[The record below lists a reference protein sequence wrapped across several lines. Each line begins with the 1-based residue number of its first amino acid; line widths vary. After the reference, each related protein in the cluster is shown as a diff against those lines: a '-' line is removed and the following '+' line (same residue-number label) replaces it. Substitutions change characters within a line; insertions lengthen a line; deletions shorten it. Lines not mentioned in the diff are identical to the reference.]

1 MTEIEKI
8 LDETRSELL
17 GQFELALENA
27 FSQIRNTWNQ
37 SGSSSA
43 VVEAV
48 RGGSI
53 EDARRFA
60 EQLRKAKEEAVA
72 ADQAKSEFLASMSHE
87 IRTPMTAIIGYVD
100 HLLDDRSE
108 GIPPQERRQ
117 ILKTIRRN
125 ADHLL
130 EIINDILDLAKI
142 ESGRLSIENTRLS
155 VPKLVTDVIDLLGN
169 RAEEKGLELRSEV
182 EGHIPEHIQSD
193 PIRLKQILINLV
205 GNAIKFTGTG
215 SVKIVGRCLAMDS
228 RSPLLALDVIDT
240 GIGISQEA
248 SDRIFESFHQADNST
263 TRKYGGT
270 GLGLTISKRLALM
283 PGGDLHVTSQLG
295 KGSTFRLTTPTGPID
310 RSNQVTSLIATPE
323 QSGVMQPPTLGTLA
337 GMRIL
342 LVDDAPDNQVII
354 SKFLEKHDAA
364 IVQAENGHEA
374 IEKIRHA
381 EKTENWPFDVVLMD
395 LQMPVLGGLEA
406 TQYLRKHGYR
416 RPIIALTANAMQ
428 GNEEECIQAGFNE
441 VAIKPINRDDLLHR
455 LQKFGPQL

>member
-142 ESGRLSIENTRLS
+142 ESGRLSIENTRLWPAKT
-155 VPKLVTDVIDLLGN
+155 V
-169 RAEEKGLELRSEV
+169 R
-182 EGHIPEHIQSD
+182 
-193 PIRLKQILINLV
+193 
-205 GNAIKFTGTG
+205 
-215 SVKIVGRCLAMDS
+215 
-228 RSPLLALDVIDT
+228 
-240 GIGISQEA
+240 
-248 SDRIFESFHQADNST
+248 
-263 TRKYGGT
+263 
-270 GLGLTISKRLALM
+270 
-283 PGGDLHVTSQLG
+283 GGD
-295 KGSTFRLTTPTGPID
+295 
-310 RSNQVTSLIATPE
+310 
-323 QSGVMQPPTLGTLA
+323 
-337 GMRIL
+337 
-342 LVDDAPDNQVII
+342 DD
-354 SKFLEKHDAA
+354 
-364 IVQAENGHEA
+364 
-374 IEKIRHA
+374 
-381 EKTENWPFDVVLMD
+381 
-395 LQMPVLGGLEA
+395 
-406 TQYLRKHGYR
+406 
-416 RPIIALTANAMQ
+416 
-428 GNEEECIQAGFNE
+428 
-441 VAIKPINRDDLLHR
+441 
-455 LQKFGPQL
+455 

>member
-1 MTEIEKI
+1 MTEFEKV
-8 LDETRSELL
+8 LSEKRSELL
-17 GQFELALENA
+17 SQFELAVESA
-27 FSQIRNTWNQ
+27 FSQIRSSWSDT
-37 SGSSSA
+37 GTSSA

-48 RGGSI
+48 RGGSV

-87 IRTPMTAIIGYVD
+87 IRTPMTAIIGYID
-100 HLLDDRSE
+100 HLLDDRE
-108 GIPPQERRQ
+108 ELTPRQERRQ
-117 ILKTIRRN
+117 ILKTIRKN

-142 ESGRLSIENTRLS
+142 ESGRLSIEQTRLS
-155 VPKLVTDVIDLLGN
+155 VPKLVTDVIDLLGV
-169 RAEEKGLELRSEV
+169 RADEKGLELRSEV
-182 EGHIPEHIQSD
+182 EGLIPDQIESD

-205 GNAIKFTGTG
+205 GNAIKFTDAG
-215 SVKIVGRCLAMDS
+215 SVRIVGRCLAMDS
-228 RSPLLALDVIDT
+228 RCPLLALDVIDT
-240 GIGISQEA
+240 GIGISA
-248 SDRIFESFHQADNST
+248 DATSHIFKSFHQADNST

-283 PGGDLHVTSQLG
+283 LGGDLHVTSQLG
-295 KGSTFRLTTPTGPID
+295 QGSTFRLTTPTGPID
-310 RSNQVTSLIATPE
+310 RTNHVDSLVAPTE
-323 QSGVMQPPTLGTLA
+323 QSGVMQRPTLGTLA

-342 LVDDAPDNQVII
+342 LVDDAPDNQIII

-364 IVQAENGHEA
+364 VVQAENGRVA
-374 IEKIRHA
+374 IEKIRHS
-381 EKTENWPFDVVLMD
+381 ERTENWPFDVVLMD

-406 TQYLRKHGYR
+406 TQRLRSAGYR

-441 VAIKPINRDDLLHR
+441 VATKPIDRQDLLVR
-455 LQKFGPQL
+455 LQKFGPNS